1 MFCCLGF
8 KNLIENAGHRGL
20 AALVVIT
27 SKGLAIEVQG
37 RIVDADDMSK
47 LVPSE
52 AVPVQLRIA
61 TDIGMRFCLFCGKP
75 VQEMIERD
83 YETFQQ
89 LAAGHGRFKAVQ
101 PSPKP
106 RRT

>member
-20 AALVVIT
+20 AALVVNT

-37 RIVDADDMSK
+37 RSVDADDMSK

-75 VQEMIERD
+75 VQDMIERE
-83 YETFQQ
+83 YEAFRQ
-89 LAAGHGRFKAVQ
+89 LAADQERFQNVKF
-101 PSPKP
+101 S
-106 RRT
+106 R